1 MRVRVRVDI
10 IDDAEPGE
18 EDPVID
24 LPCGELIGGTVYAP
38 RGDEMTAVG
47 WVELASE
54 IAMGLYKQARK
65 VKSDI
70 CPGLFAL
77 RVADNIVGA
86 IDTEDLMD
94 MDPTGNV
101 KRESS
106 PRALAHGEGAAFTKG

>member
-18 EDPVID
+18 ENPITD
-24 LPCGELIGGTVYAP
+24 LPCGEIVGGTVFAP
-38 RGDEMTAVG
+38 HSGEMTAVA
-47 WVELASE
+47 WAKLAGQV
-54 IAMGLYKQARK
+54 AMGLYKQARK
-65 VKSDI
+65 VKPDI

-77 RVADNIVGA
+77 RVADNTVGA
-86 IDTEDLMD
+86 IDAEDLQD

-101 KRESS
+101 KRESL